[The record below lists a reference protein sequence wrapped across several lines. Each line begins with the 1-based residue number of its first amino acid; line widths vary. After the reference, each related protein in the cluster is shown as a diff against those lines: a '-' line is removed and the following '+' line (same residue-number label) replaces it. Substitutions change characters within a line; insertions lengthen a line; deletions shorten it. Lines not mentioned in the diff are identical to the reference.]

1 MTFAASRAR
10 ASPSCRLPCSWRTC
24 EKGFEVPFM
33 VDLVHDH
40 AVQWLAVFEGK
51 ELTRTKKEGFDLD
64 DEDEKAKLEELT
76 TEFEPLTKWMKKVF
90 GDKVEKVIV
99 SDRIVVPPCFL
110 TTSWSGCTLRQLNDF
125 PHGVQEDVEGQPN
138 TLHHDGVEERG
149 VGSQIRQDGDGF
161 DLASL

>member
-1 MTFAASRAR
+1 MTFAVLWAR

-33 VDLVHDH
+33 VDLVHDW

-51 ELTRTKKEGFDLD
+51 ELTRTKEGFDLD

-90 GDKVEKVIV
+90 GDKVEKMIV
-99 SDRIVVPPCFL
+99 SDRIVVQSSFL
-110 TTSWSGCTLRQLNDF
+110 TTSLCGCTLRQLNDF
-125 PHGVQEDVEGQPN
+125 SHGVQEDVEGQPN
-138 TLHHDGVEERG
+138 TLHHDGV
-149 VGSQIRQDGDGF
+149 
-161 DLASL
+161 

>member
-1 MTFAASRAR
+1 M
-10 ASPSCRLPCSWRTC
+10 
-24 EKGFEVPFM
+24 
-33 VDLVHDH
+33 
-40 AVQWLAVFEGK
+40 QWLALFEGK

-64 DEDEKAKLEELT
+64 DENEKAKLEELT
-76 TEFEPLTKWMKKVF
+76 TEFEPLPKWMKKVF

-99 SDRIVVPPCFL
+99 SDRIGVQPCFL
-110 TTSWSGCTLRQLNDF
+110 TTSFCGCTLRQLNDF

-161 DLASL
+161 HLASL